1 MTAELTED
9 VRKGIISFSI
19 TDKGALYAAYMQYVT
34 NGGVFVPT
42 NRGYE
47 LGDSVFML
55 LKLMEDQAPIPI
67 DGKIVWITP
76 PGSQGNKTPGVGVQF
91 GEDRGRS
98 PKTLIEEYLAA
109 SLQGD
114 RDTHT
119 M

>member
-1 MTAELTED
+1 MTTELPED

-34 NGGVFVPT
+34 GGGVFVPT

-47 LGDSVFML
+47 LGDSVFLL
-55 LKLMEDQAPIPI
+55 LKLMEDPSPIPV

-76 PGSQGNKTPGVGVQF
+76 TGAQGNKTPGVGVQF
-91 GEDRGRS
+91 LDERGRS
-98 PKTLIEEYLAA
+98 QKTAIEEYLAA
-109 SLQGD
+109 ALEGD
-114 RDTHT
+114 RVTHT